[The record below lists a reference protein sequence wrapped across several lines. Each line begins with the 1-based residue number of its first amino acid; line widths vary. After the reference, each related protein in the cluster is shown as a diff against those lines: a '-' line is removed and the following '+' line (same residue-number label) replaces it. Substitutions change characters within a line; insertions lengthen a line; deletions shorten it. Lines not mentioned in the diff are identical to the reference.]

1 VNTVTALAR
10 ADVLERVRRYGFLVL
25 TGLVLWLGYGAYQ
38 GSVQVRLNDFVGR
51 WNSAWAGGMMA
62 MIANT
67 FLSLCGFWF
76 VRNAVDRDERTGV
89 GPILATTPL
98 TRAAYVVGKALSHF
112 TVLALMA
119 LLLFASA
126 VAIQLLRGG
135 LGPVAPLDYVAPYA
149 FVVLP
154 ALALTA
160 ACAIA
165 FETTPGLRGAFGNL
179 AWMFLWTGAIVAS
192 VQSSGPFADPFG
204 MRAIEHSMGD
214 AIRAQFPAAHY
225 VGGLSI
231 TLGGGPG
238 GPPRPFDYP
247 GMRWDGLFLVSRLFW
262 LLVALGIAL
271 LAAIP
276 FHRFDPAR
284 ARLRGTRAT
293 HDPGAARARV
303 RGTRATHDPGAARG
317 FRLPAL
323 PTLPPLPGIVG
334 AELRLAFAGANT
346 WWTLVL
352 LGLWVAALLA
362 PLPVARSGILAALW
376 IWGVP
381 RWSSLGA
388 RDARDATEGFVLPTP
403 GAAWRQPLAA
413 WAAGVIA
420 AALIGAPVAVRLAA
434 AGSGPGLAA
443 WAAGTLFI
451 PALALACGAWSN
463 TNKLF
468 EALYVVL
475 WYMGP
480 LNRVPGLDYMGA
492 TLGAPI
498 APPSAGAA
506 PPLPGVAHPG
516 LWLALAGGCLVAA
529 IVARVRRLT
538 A

>member
-1 VNTVTALAR
+1 MNTIVALAR

-38 GSVQVRLNDFVGR
+38 GSVQVRLDDFVGR

-76 VRNAVDRDERTGV
+76 VKNAVDRDERTGV

-98 TRAAYVVGKALSHF
+98 TRAAYTVGKALSHF
-112 TVLALMA
+112 TMLALMA

-126 VAIQLLRGG
+126 IVIQLLRGG
-135 LGPVAPLDYVAPYA
+135 LGPVAPLDYVGPYV

-165 FETTPGLRGAFGNL
+165 FETTPGLRGAFGNF
-179 AWMFLWTGAIVAS
+179 AWIFLWTGVLMTSAQAH
-192 VQSSGPFADPFG
+192 GPFSDFLG
-204 MRAIEHSMGD
+204 LGTIEHSMGD

-225 VGGLSI
+225 VSGLSI
-231 TLGGGPG
+231 TLGSGLSGT
-238 GPPRPFDYP
+238 PRPFDYP
-247 GMRWDGLFLVSRLFW
+247 GMRWDGLFLVSRLVW

-284 ARLRGTRAT
+284 ARMRGA
-293 HDPGAARARV
+293 PAAPERNASHRL
-303 RGTRATHDPGAARG
+303 
-317 FRLPAL
+317 RLPAL
-323 PTLPPLPGIVG
+323 PTLPPLPGLVG

-352 LGLWVAALLA
+352 LGLWVAALLT

-420 AALIGAPVAVRLAA
+420 AMILGAPVAVRLAL
-434 AGSGPGLAA
+434 AGELPGLAA
-443 WAAGTLFI
+443 WGAGALFI

-480 LNRVPGLDYMGA
+480 LNRVPGLDFMGA
-492 TLGAPI
+492 TLGTPI
-498 APPSAGAA
+498 APASAGAV

-516 LWLALAGGCLVAA
+516 LWVVLAALGVVAA
-529 IVARVRRLT
+529 IVARVRRLR

>member
-1 VNTVTALAR
+1 MNTIAALAR

-38 GSVQVRLNDFVGR
+38 GSVQVRLNDFVGH

-76 VRNAVDRDERTGV
+76 VKNAVDRDERTGV

-119 LLLFASA
+119 LLLFLSA
-126 VAIQLLRGG
+126 IVIQLTRGG
-135 LGPVAPLDYVAPYA
+135 LGPVAPLDYLGPYV

-165 FETTPGLRGAFGNL
+165 FETTPGLRGAFGNF
-179 AWMFLWTGAIVAS
+179 AWMFVWSGLLMTSAQAP
-192 VQSSGPFADPFG
+192 GPFSDVLG
-204 MRAIEHSMGD
+204 LSTIENSMGD

-225 VGGLSI
+225 VRGLSI
-231 TLGGGPG
+231 TLGGGLSG
-238 GPPRPFDYP
+238 TPRPFDYP
-247 GMRWDGLFLVSRLFW
+247 GMRWDGVFLASRLLW
-262 LLVALGIAL
+262 LAVALGIAL

-284 ARLRGTRAT
+284 VRLRG
-293 HDPGAARARV
+293 ARA
-303 RGTRATHDPGAARG
+303 GSGHGAPGGARRG

-323 PTLPPLPGIVG
+323 PALPPLPGLVG

-346 WWTLVL
+346 WWTLGL
-352 LGLWVAALLA
+352 LGLWIAASLT
-362 PLPVARSGILAALW
+362 PLPIARSGILAALW

-381 RWSSLGA
+381 RWSALGA

-413 WAAGVIA
+413 WGAGVIA
-420 AALIGAPVAVRLAA
+420 AAILGAPVALRLAI
-434 AGSGPGLAA
+434 AGELPGLAA
-443 WAAGTLFI
+443 WGAGALFI

-468 EALYVVL
+468 EALYVML

-498 APPSAGAA
+498 GPPTAGAA
-506 PPLPGVAHPG
+506 SPLPGVAHPL
-516 LWLALAGGCLVAA
+516 LWLALALACVVAA
-529 IVARVRRLT
+529 IAARARRL
-538 A
+538 AA

>member
-1 VNTVTALAR
+1 VNTLFALAR

-38 GSVQVRLNDFVGR
+38 GSVHVRLDDFVGR

-67 FLSLCGFWF
+67 FLSLFGFWF

-135 LGPVAPLDYVAPYA
+135 LGPVVPLDYLGPYV

-160 ACAIA
+160 ACAIL
-165 FETTPGLRGAFGNL
+165 FETTPGLRGAFGNF
-179 AWMFLWTGAIVAS
+179 AWMLVWSGVLVAS
-192 VQSSGPFADPFG
+192 MQSAGPFADMLG
-204 MRAIEHSMGD
+204 IRAIEGSMGE

-225 VGGLSI
+225 VSGLSI
-231 TLGGGPG
+231 TLGGGLG

-284 ARLRGTRAT
+284 TRMRGTAHAPTDR
-293 HDPGAARARV
+293 GAR
-303 RGTRATHDPGAARG
+303 RGL
-317 FRLPAL
+317 RLPAL
-323 PTLPPLPGIVG
+323 PALPPLPGLVG

-346 WWTLVL
+346 WWSLGL

-413 WAAGVIA
+413 WTAGVIA
-420 AALIGAPVAVRLAA
+420 AAILGAPVALRLAL
-434 AGSGPGLAA
+434 AGELPGLSA
-443 WAAGTLFI
+443 WGAGALFI

-498 APPSAGAA
+498 APASAGAA

-529 IVARVRRLT
+529 IVARVRRL
-538 A
+538 AA